1 MTFRPPSFSPSCARL
16 GDFLYLTARRLC
28 LFHSQY
34 KHGRLFFALEP
45 VEILLRG
52 QLFVRI
58 VVILPLREHII
69 DQPDGQQVEIGD
81 ADTELYTAQQKERGG
96 HFPLTFARFFL
107 DSTSVCTF
115 RPHNSIS

>member
-58 VVILPLREHII
+58 VVVLPLREHII
-69 DQPDGQQVEIGD
+69 DPPDDQQVEIGIVLIVLPY
-81 ADTELYTAQQKERGG
+81 ALFHLA
-96 HFPLTFARFFL
+96 HPLG
-107 DSTSVCTF
+107 VE
-115 RPHNSIS
+115 